1 MPETLTRILGYA
13 SDEDKAEQLHHLQ
26 HCSAV
31 DQIVLPR
38 EDTQRHRLRVHSQTN
53 REYLIALP
61 RDQHLSDGAVLVLE
75 SDRAVVVKMAEEQ
88 WLRLLP
94 GSLADAVELG
104 YFAGNLHWRVKFHGA
119 ELHVALEG
127 PESSYL
133 NRLQPFLDAKRVQ
146 CLHG

>member
-1 MPETLTRILGYA
+1 MPETLTRVLGYA

-26 HCSAV
+26 HHSAV
-31 DQIVLPR
+31 DYIVLQR
-38 EDTQRHRLRVHSQTN
+38 EDTLRHRLRAHSQTN

-61 RDQHLSDGAVLVLE
+61 RTQHLSDGAVLVLE
-75 SDRAVVVKMAEEQ
+75 SHRAVVVKMAEEH

-94 GSLADAVELG
+94 GSLGDAVELG
-104 YFAGNLHWRVKFHGA
+104 YFAGNLHWRVRFHGD

-133 NRLQPFLDAKRVQ
+133 NRLRPFLDAKRIQ
-146 CLHG
+146 RLNG